1 MRRTVLRTLQ
11 GALCISM
18 LCAVP
23 SLAQTDALQASRG
36 GDVWVLFPS
45 GEAARLETPGGKSL
59 RLPLPARAEASSLAV
74 LDGSWAGWT
83 AAGSFLDEQGGRRLF
98 LLAGDDQ
105 TSRALPEPPGQSGR
119 ERRFPV
125 LLADGGKLAGMA
137 WLEGDDARSFA
148 VRASSWNGR
157 RWSAPQTVSAPGPGS
172 QIGLAGTVLA
182 DGSWLLAWSA
192 FDGEDNEIVW
202 SRRLGGRWL
211 PPAAVSAGNS
221 VPDITPALTASAA
234 SAASGGG
241 AVIAWSR
248 YDGEGYSL
256 VLSRFTGQEWRDE
269 RAGPP
274 GALYPSFSGDA
285 DRSRL
290 LFFTAQP
297 RGWGALEID
306 ASGKVL
312 RRATVTAPFAERPVV
327 EAASGELRLRW
338 PAREQ
343 AGAAAWVEVP

>member
-1 MRRTVLRTLQ
+1 VRRTVLRTLQ
-11 GALCISM
+11 GALCTSM

-23 SLAQTDALQASRG
+23 SLAQTDALQAARG
-36 GDVWVLFPS
+36 GDAWSLS
-45 GEAARLETPGGKSL
+45 LAGEAARLETPGGRRL
-59 RLPLPARAEASSLAV
+59 RLALPARAEASSLAAV
-74 LDGSWAGWT
+74 DDGWAGWI
-83 AAGSFLDEQGGRRLF
+83 AAGSFLDEEGNRRLF
-98 LLAGDDQ
+98 LLAGNDRE
-105 TSRALPEPPGQSGR
+105 SRALPEPPGRTGR

-125 LLADGGKLAGMA
+125 LLADGGRLAGMA

-148 VRASSWNGR
+148 VRSAVWNGR

-172 QIGLAGTVLA
+172 QTGLAGTVLA

-211 PPAAVSAGNS
+211 PPAPVSAGNG
-221 VPDITPALTASAA
+221 VPDITPALIS
-234 SAASGGG
+234 SGTPAVG

-248 YDGEGYSL
+248 YDGKGYSL

-269 RAGPP
+269 RPGPP

-285 DRSRL
+285 DRARL
-290 LFFTAQP
+290 LFFNAEP

-306 ASGKVL
+306 ESGKVL
-312 RRATVTAPFAERPVV
+312 RRAVVTAPFAERPVV
-327 EAASGELRLRW
+327 EAAAGELRLHW

>member
-1 MRRTVLRTLQ
+1 MRRTVLRTLL
-11 GALCISM
+11 GALCSLT

-36 GDVWVLFPS
+36 GDVWSLS
-45 GEAARLETPGGKSL
+45 LAGEAARLEIPGGRSL
-59 RLPLPARAEASSLAV
+59 RLALPARAETSSLAG
-74 LDGSWAGWT
+74 LDSGWAV
-83 AAGSFLDEQGGRRLF
+83 AGSFLDEEGDRH
-98 LLAGDDQ
+98 LLLLTGDDQ
-105 TSRALPEPPGQSGR
+105 SSRALPEPPGQSGR

-148 VRASSWNGR
+148 VRSSVWNGR

-221 VPDITPALTASAA
+221 VPDITPALTAS
-234 SAASGGG
+234 GGG

-285 DRSRL
+285 SRAHL

-312 RRATVTAPFAERPVV
+312 RRAVVTAPWAERPVV

-343 AGAAAWVEVP
+343 ASAAAWVEVP

>member
-23 SLAQTDALQASRG
+23 SLAQTDDALQASRG
-36 GDVWVLFPS
+36 GDVWVLSTS
-45 GEAARLETPGGKSL
+45 GEAARLETPSGKSL
-59 RLPLPARAEASSLAV
+59 RLALPARTEASSLTV
-74 LDGSWAGWT
+74 LDDGWA

-105 TSRALPEPPGQSGR
+105 SSRALPEPPGQTGR

-148 VRASSWNGR
+148 VRASVWNGR

-172 QIGLAGTVLA
+172 QMGLAGTVLA

-192 FDGEDNEIVW
+192 FDGEDNEILW

-211 PPAAVSAGNS
+211 PPAAVSADNG
-221 VPDITPALTASAA
+221 VPDITPALTASGTPAV
-234 SAASGGG
+234 S

-256 VLSRFTGQEWRDE
+256 VLSRFTGHEWSDE
-269 RAGPP
+269 RPGPP

-285 DRSRL
+285 DRARL
-290 LFFTAQP
+290 LFFNAQP

-306 ASGKVL
+306 SSGKVL
-312 RRATVTAPFAERPVV
+312 RRAVVAAPFAERPVV
-327 EAASGELRLRW
+327 EAASGELKLRW